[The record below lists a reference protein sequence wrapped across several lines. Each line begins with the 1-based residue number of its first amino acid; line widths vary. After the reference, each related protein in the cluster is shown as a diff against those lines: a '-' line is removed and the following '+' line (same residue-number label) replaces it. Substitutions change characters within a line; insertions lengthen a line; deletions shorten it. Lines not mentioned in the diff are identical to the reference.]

1 MAALPHT
8 KWDEGQR
15 RARKTEQ
22 RLLIPTTMSNGQSR
36 AARYSVALAQQH
48 WQTVTRSA
56 VSFATYHYQ
65 SYPRLRSTGVFFL
78 DNFVRHGKIPH
89 RALLRPWVDMLH
101 FHGVLAWIATKIWLC
116 GGIFSGGGRWSF
128 LGVDNCLIPFDR
140 FAG

>member
-15 RARKTEQ
+15 RARKKEQ
-22 RLLIPTTMSNGQSR
+22 ELLIPNYCPRLLGRHLEMGNGQSR
-36 AARYSVALAQQH
+36 AARYSVALAQQR

-65 SYPRLRSTGVFFL
+65 SYPRLRSIGVFL

-89 RALLRPWVDMLH
+89 RALLRPWVDM
-101 FHGVLAWIATKIWLC
+101 
-116 GGIFSGGGRWSF
+116 
-128 LGVDNCLIPFDR
+128 
-140 FAG
+140 

>member
-22 RLLIPTTMSNGQSR
+22 RLLIPTTPNNTGRPS
-36 AARYSVALAQQH
+36 LAQQ
-48 WQTVTRSA
+48 
-56 VSFATYHYQ
+56 
-65 SYPRLRSTGVFFL
+65 
-78 DNFVRHGKIPH
+78 
-89 RALLRPWVDMLH
+89 ALLRPWVDMLH